1 LAVQELSN
9 RINKEVVFLGTQE
22 ANNKTNKQVACSGIR
37 QASSRRNNR
46 AGFSEL
52 QEVNS
57 NRNNPLDC
65 SETQAASSTSLL
77 PNNNLA
83 ASSPAYPATKPPIN
97 PSTSCPSPIPH
108 LNIIMLIP
116 LRNLKNVNQDHHSS
130 NKAQIDISHLRPTT
144 KFDHLTPS
152 LQSEIEAV
160 EAHILGEISKCA
172 ELSAALPSIISSG
185 REVPESYKFV
195 REKSDEL
202 SLALENDA
210 ADIVLLRDRI
220 VRRDVAEGRLCWKS
234 VDRLKMPSQYQSQHH
249 HHGPGGKETV
259 YGGGGLSGWWNN
271 PIMSTRTRHGAQ
283 RNVVSVEDDAEV
295 EVAGGTLVDLL
306 NSRADEMA
314 GMLRERK
321 ELLGEI
327 EGFVGNVEGK
337 ILMRE
342 RELIEGVGGESER
355 ERQMK
360 MLRYVFGEVERS
372 LYEVADR
379 VGESRDGLMDLG
391 ERSMR
396 ARMAF

>member
-1 LAVQELSN
+1 
-9 RINKEVVFLGTQE
+9 
-22 ANNKTNKQVACSGIR
+22 
-37 QASSRRNNR
+37 
-46 AGFSEL
+46 
-52 QEVNS
+52 
-57 NRNNPLDC
+57 
-65 SETQAASSTSLL
+65 
-77 PNNNLA
+77 
-83 ASSPAYPATKPPIN
+83 
-97 PSTSCPSPIPH
+97 
-108 LNIIMLIP
+108 MLTP
-116 LRNLKNVNQDHHSS
+116 LRNLRNVNHDPNATSNHPS
-130 NKAQIDISHLRPTT
+130 NKAQIDMSHLRPTT

-160 EAHILGEISKCA
+160 ETHILGEINKCA
-172 ELSAALPSIISSG
+172 ELSAALPSIVSSG

-195 REKSDEL
+195 REKHDEL
-202 SLALENDA
+202 SVALENDA
-210 ADIVLLRDRI
+210 ADIVLLRDRV

-249 HHGPGGKETV
+249 HGAGGKETV

-271 PIMSTRTRHGAQ
+271 PSTFTRTRHGAQ
-283 RNVVSVEDDAEV
+283 RKMVSVEDDAEV

-306 NSRADEMA
+306 HSRAEEMG

-321 ELLGEI
+321 ELLREI

-342 RELIEGVGGESER
+342 RELVEGVGGESER

-379 VGESRDGLMDLG
+379 VGESRDGLMELA

-396 ARMAF
+396 ARTAF